1 MESAMAD
8 RLRRLLA
15 LAVLVAAPAA
25 AQYVPPN
32 APRTDEEKA
41 FYSALAKSIFSLVPA
56 ERGRFGLTLDERQP
70 PTFYGREPNTIEALP
85 CEKIAAFGFLGFA
98 NELGHISAS
107 VCANGAK
114 ARELS
119 LRAKSSWAALAKGV
133 NDAEARKIGW
143 YYAQETL
150 PDGADY
156 FYFPV
161 LLVSH
166 GVVGPVTGVLH
177 DRKGGRAIV
186 VQAEVRKMCEFKE
199 FEAAPFCADLGGAVK
214 RIVTGLRGVP

>member
-1 MESAMAD
+1 M
-8 RLRRLLA
+8 RRLLA
-15 LAVLVAAPAA
+15 AAVVVAALPAA

-41 FYSALAKSIFSLVPA
+41 FYSAFAKSIFSLVPA
-56 ERGRFGLTLDERQP
+56 ERGKFGLTLDDRQP

-119 LRAKSSWAALAKGV
+119 LRAKSSFAALTKGA
-133 NDAEARKIGW
+133 NDPEARKIGW

-150 PDGADY
+150 PDGAEY

-161 LLVSH
+161 LLISH
-166 GVVGPVTGVLH
+166 GIVGPVTGVLH

-199 FEAAPFCADLGGAVK
+199 FELAPFCADLGGAVK
-214 RIVTGLRGVP
+214 RIVTDLRRVP